1 MRLEIL
7 KSGHRPLQKVL
18 LGVMKRVLGKVPGP
32 IAVMSYRREIFGKGL
47 SGCFEEAMH
56 RATEWTAG
64 ETEVF
69 AAFVSSLNK
78 CAY

>member
-1 MRLEIL
+1 MRLQIL
-7 KSGHRPLQKVL
+7 HNGHRPLQKL
-18 LGVMKRVLGKVPGP
+18 LLRVVARVVGQVPGP

-47 SGCFEEAMH
+47 SACFQEAM
-56 RATEWTAG
+56 RKQTEWSDG

-69 AAFVSSLNK
+69 AAFVSKLNS